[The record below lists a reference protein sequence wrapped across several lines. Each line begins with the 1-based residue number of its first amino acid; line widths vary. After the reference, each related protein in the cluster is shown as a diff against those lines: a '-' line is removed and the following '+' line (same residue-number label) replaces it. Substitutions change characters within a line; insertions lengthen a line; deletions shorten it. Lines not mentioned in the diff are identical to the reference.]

1 MSKDSSLDEPSDLV
15 SGSQDDGISHE
26 DGMSKDSSL
35 DEPSDLVSGSQDELD
50 EPSDLV

>member
-1 MSKDSSLDEPSDLV
+1 MS
-15 SGSQDDGISHE
+15 QE
-26 DGMSKDSSL
+26 DGMSKDSSP